1 MDFITEYSPQS
12 ILNIVEQHPLYEDN
26 GLQITGTAMTLHR
39 PKAKLDR
46 VDSFYVLEELHKSSL
61 LTSLSNSRPKSS
73 GLPTITVSRQRAEPG
88 TPRGPVQLET
98 LDIAKEKRRLTAEKR
113 RRRRRSRRVSPS
125 LSITSSVSE
134 LSSHDG
140 SIAESHT
147 EYEQLWILYPVVVFH
162 GEVIE
167 KLLAL
172 LAHCWGNQ
180 TVSRKLLS
188 QRASD
193 VWVYQV
199 FFVVDVE
206 KTNK

>member
-1 MDFITEYSPQS
+1 MDPPGVNTPRTETQEPLARTFLPSYVRGTHGAFIPVWELHEGHQFKDRHTMDFITEYSPQS

-147 EYEQLWILYPVVVFH
+147 EYEQL
-162 GEVIE
+162 
-167 KLLAL
+167 
-172 LAHCWGNQ
+172 
-180 TVSRKLLS
+180 
-188 QRASD
+188 
-193 VWVYQV
+193 
-199 FFVVDVE
+199 
-206 KTNK
+206 